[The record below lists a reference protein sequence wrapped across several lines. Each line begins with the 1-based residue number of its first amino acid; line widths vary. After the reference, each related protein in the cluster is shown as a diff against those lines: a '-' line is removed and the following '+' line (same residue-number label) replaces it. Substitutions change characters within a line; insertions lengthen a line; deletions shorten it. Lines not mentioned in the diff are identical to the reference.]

1 MFHSILDLD
10 ELLTRSLC
18 SVVGGRQTH
27 RGSAPKEVEMKLLER
42 ASPKKRAK
50 HTKGATKP
58 MVHPTPIRISKRT
71 ASLLAL
77 AVVAILMLV
86 LWAVPSVLVSVVGG
100 FGLAL
105 VLSFPV
111 RTLSRLMPRGLAIL
125 ISFLALFGL
134 VLLAILILVPLLVV
148 QGVALVGALPDIA
161 NNAQRF
167 LLAGLE
173 LLDRNGLLPG
183 TTDQAV
189 ASIGEN
195 LSGSAKDI
203 AGSALGG
210 AFGVVS
216 GTFSFAL
223 SLFGVVFVAAY
234 MLIDVRRFKT
244 AYLLAFPAHY
254 RRDARDLWNAFGL
267 TLSRYLNG
275 LALDLAIQGAIS
287 AVALYLIGVPYAL
300 VLGAFVSLTA
310 LIPYIGAWLGAVPA
324 IIVAFTVSPTAVIL
338 TAIVF
343 LAIQQLEGNF
353 LMPKIQG
360 QSLNVHPVLVF
371 LAVIIGGGLA
381 GLIGVL
387 LAVPTLAVLRV
398 LFDFFRARLRT
409 VV

>member
-1 MFHSILDLD
+1 
-10 ELLTRSLC
+10 
-18 SVVGGRQTH
+18 
-27 RGSAPKEVEMKLLER
+27 MKLLQKS
-42 ASPKKRAK
+42 SPKKS
-50 HTKGATKP
+50 ATKP
-58 MVHPTPIRISKRT
+58 MGHPTPIRISKRT
-71 ASLLAL
+71 AIVVAL
-77 AVVAILMLV
+77 AILATLVLV
-86 LWAVPSVLVSVVGG
+86 LWAVPSVLISVVGG

-111 RTLSRLMPRGLAIL
+111 RTLSRWMPRGIAIV
-125 ISFLALFGL
+125 ISFLGLFGV
-134 VLLAILILVPLLVV
+134 VLLAILILIPLLVV
-148 QGVALVGALPDIA
+148 QGIALASALPDLA
-161 NNAQRF
+161 NNAQRY

-183 TTDQAV
+183 TTGHV
-189 ASIGEN
+189 LASIVAN
-195 LSGSAKDI
+195 LSG
-203 AGSALGG
+203 G
-210 AFGVVS
+210 AFSVVA

-223 SLFGVVFVAAY
+223 SLFGVVFVSAY

-310 LIPYIGAWLGAVPA
+310 LIPYIGAWLGAIPA
-324 IIVAFTVSPTAVIL
+324 VIVAFTVSPTAVIL

-343 LAIQQLEGNF
+343 LVIQQLEGNF

-360 QSLNVHPVLVF
+360 QSLNVHPVLVL

-381 GLIGVL
+381 DLLGVL

-398 LFDFFRARLRT
+398 LFDFFSVRLRT
-409 VV
+409 RE

>member
-1 MFHSILDLD
+1 
-10 ELLTRSLC
+10 
-18 SVVGGRQTH
+18 
-27 RGSAPKEVEMKLLER
+27 MKLWER
-42 ASPKKRAK
+42 VSSKKRAS
-50 HTKGATKP
+50 HRKGVTKP
-58 MVHPTPIRISKRT
+58 MAHPTPIRISKRT
-71 ASLLAL
+71 AIVVALALLATL
-77 AVVAILMLV
+77 VLV
-86 LWAVPSVLVSVVGG
+86 LWEVPSVLVSVVGG

-105 VLSFPV
+105 VLSYPV
-111 RTLSRLMPRGLAIL
+111 RILSHLMPRGVAIL
-125 ISFLALFGL
+125 MSFLGLFGV
-134 VLLAILILVPLLVV
+134 VLLAILILVPLLIL
-148 QGVALVGALPDIA
+148 QGISLVRALPGLA
-161 NNAQRF
+161 NNAQRY

-173 LLDRNGLLPG
+173 LLDKNGLL
-183 TTDQAV
+183 V

-203 AGSALGG
+203 AGSVLGG
-210 AFGVVS
+210 TFGVVS

-223 SLFGVVFVAAY
+223 SLFGVVFVGAY

-244 AYLLAFPAHY
+244 AYLLAVPAHY

-324 IIVAFTVSPTAVIL
+324 VIVAFTVSPTAVIL
-338 TAIVF
+338 TVIVF
-343 LAIQQLEGNF
+343 VVIQQLEGNF

-371 LAVIIGGGLA
+371 LSVIIGGGLA
-381 GLIGVL
+381 GLVGVL

-409 VV
+409 RE

>member
-1 MFHSILDLD
+1 LWVEREANPSGIC
-10 ELLTRSLC
+10 R
-18 SVVGGRQTH
+18 
-27 RGSAPKEVEMKLLER
+27 KEVDMNLLER
-42 ASPKKRAK
+42 TSPKKGR
-50 HTKGATKP
+50 TKP
-58 MVHPTPIRISKRT
+58 MVHPTPIRISERS
-71 ASLLAL
+71 AIVLAL
-77 AVVAILMLV
+77 AIVATLMVV
-86 LWAVPSVLVSVVGG
+86 LWAVPSALISVVGG

-111 RTLSRLMPRGLAIL
+111 RALSRLMPRGLAIL
-125 ISFLALFGL
+125 ISFLAILGL
-134 VLLAILILVPLLVV
+134 VVLAILILVPLLVL
-148 QGVALVGALPDIA
+148 QGVALVSALPDIVT
-161 NNAQRF
+161 NVQRY

-183 TTDQAV
+183 TTDEVV

-195 LSGSAKDI
+195 LSGSARDI
-203 AGSALGG
+203 AGNVLGG

-216 GTFSFAL
+216 GGFRFAF
-223 SLFGVVFVAAY
+223 SLFGMVFVAAY

-244 AYLLAFPAHY
+244 AYLLAFPTRY

-300 VLGAFVSLTA
+300 ALGAFVSLTA
-310 LIPYIGAWLGAVPA
+310 LIPYIGAWLGAIPA
-324 IIVAFTVSPTAVIL
+324 VIVAFTVSPTAVIL
-338 TAIVF
+338 TIIVF
-343 LAIQQLEGNF
+343 VVIQQLEGNF

-387 LAVPTLAVLRV
+387 FAIPALAVLRV
-398 LFDFFRARLRT
+398 LFDFFRVRLRT
-409 VV
+409 GE

>member
-1 MFHSILDLD
+1 
-10 ELLTRSLC
+10 
-18 SVVGGRQTH
+18 
-27 RGSAPKEVEMKLLER
+27 MKLSER
-42 ASPKKRAK
+42 ASPKK
-50 HTKGATKP
+50 GATKP
-58 MVHPTPIRISKRT
+58 MAHPTPIRISKRT
-71 ASLLAL
+71 AIVIALVILAT
-77 AVVAILMLV
+77 VVLV
-86 LWAVPSVLVSVVGG
+86 LWAVPSVLISVVGG

-111 RTLSRLMPRGLAIL
+111 RILSRWMPRGLAIL
-125 ISFLALFGL
+125 MSF
-134 VLLAILILVPLLVV
+134 LVPLLIV
-148 QGVALVGALPDIA
+148 QGIALVSALPDLA
-161 NNAQRF
+161 NNAQRY

-173 LLDRNGLLPG
+173 FLDKNGLLPG
-183 TTDQAV
+183 TTDQV
-189 ASIGEN
+189 LASIGEN
-195 LSGSAKDI
+195 LSGSARDI
-203 AGSALGG
+203 AGSVFGG

-310 LIPYIGAWLGAVPA
+310 LIPYIGAWLGAIPA
-324 IIVAFTVSPTAVIL
+324 VIVAFTVSPTAVIL
-338 TAIVF
+338 TVAVF
-343 LAIQQLEGNF
+343 VVIQQLEGNF

-360 QSLNVHPVLVF
+360 QSLHVHPVLVF
-371 LAVIIGGGLA
+371 LSVIIGGGLA
-381 GLIGVL
+381 GLVGVL

-409 VV
+409 AE

>member
-1 MFHSILDLD
+1 
-10 ELLTRSLC
+10 
-18 SVVGGRQTH
+18 
-27 RGSAPKEVEMKLLER
+27 MKLLER
-42 ASPKKRAK
+42 AGPKN
-50 HTKGATKP
+50 GATKP

-71 ASLLAL
+71 AIVLAL
-77 AVVAILMLV
+77 AIAATLV
-86 LWAVPSVLVSVVGG
+86 LVMWAVPSALITVVGG

-111 RTLSRLMPRGLAIL
+111 RTLSRWMPRGLAIL
-125 ISFLALFGL
+125 ISFLAVFGL
-134 VLLAILILVPLLVV
+134 VLLVILILVPLLVLQV
-148 QGVALVGALPDIA
+148 GSLVSALPDTV
-161 NNAQRF
+161 NNAQRY
-167 LLAGLE
+167 LVAALDY
-173 LLDRNGLLPG
+173 LDRNGLLPG

-189 ASIGEN
+189 SKIGES
-195 LSGSAKDI
+195 LSESARDI
-203 AGSALGG
+203 AGSVLGG

-223 SLFGVVFVAAY
+223 SVFGVVFVAAY

-244 AYLLAFPAHY
+244 AYLLAFPARY
-254 RRDARDLWNAFGL
+254 RRDARDLWNAFGF

-275 LALDLAIQGAIS
+275 LALDLFIQGAIS

-300 VLGAFVSLTA
+300 ALGAFVSLTA
-310 LIPYIGAWLGAVPA
+310 LIPYIGAWLGAIPSV
-324 IIVAFTVSPTAVIL
+324 IVAFTVSPTAVIL

-360 QSLNVHPVLVF
+360 QSLHVHPVLVF

-381 GLIGVL
+381 GLLGVL

-398 LFDFFRARLRT
+398 LFDFFRARLRPGE
-409 VV
+409 

>member
-1 MFHSILDLD
+1 
-10 ELLTRSLC
+10 
-18 SVVGGRQTH
+18 
-27 RGSAPKEVEMKLLER
+27 MKLWER
-42 ASPKKRAK
+42 VSHKK
-50 HTKGATKP
+50 GVTKP
-58 MVHPTPIRISKRT
+58 MAHPTPIRISQRT
-71 ASLLAL
+71 AIVLAL
-77 AVVAILMLV
+77 VIVATLVLV

-105 VLSFPV
+105 VLSYPV
-111 RTLSRLMPRGLAIL
+111 RILSHLMPRGLAIL
-125 ISFLALFGL
+125 MSFLALFGV
-134 VLLAILILVPLLVV
+134 VLLAILILVPLLIL
-148 QGVALVGALPDIA
+148 QGVSLVRALPDLA
-161 NNAQRF
+161 NNAQRY

-173 LLDRNGLLPG
+173 LLDKNGLLPG
-183 TTDQAV
+183 TTDQVV

-203 AGSALGG
+203 AGSVLGG
-210 AFGVVS
+210 TFGVLS

-244 AYLLAFPAHY
+244 AYLLAAPAHY

-287 AVALYLIGVPYAL
+287 AVALYLIGLPYAL

-324 IIVAFTVSPTAVIL
+324 VIVAFTVSPTAVIL
-338 TAIVF
+338 TVIVF
-343 LAIQQLEGNF
+343 VVIQQLEGNF

-381 GLIGVL
+381 GLVGVL

-409 VV
+409 RE

>member
-1 MFHSILDLD
+1 
-10 ELLTRSLC
+10 
-18 SVVGGRQTH
+18 
-27 RGSAPKEVEMKLLER
+27 MKLLER
-42 ASPKKRAK
+42 ASPKWVSHKRASPK
-50 HTKGATKP
+50 KGATKP
-58 MVHPTPIRISKRT
+58 MAHPTPIRISKRT
-71 ASLLAL
+71 AI
-77 AVVAILMLV
+77 VVGLAILATVVLV
-86 LWAVPSVLVSVVGG
+86 LWAVPSVLISVVGG

-105 VLSFPV
+105 VLSYPV
-111 RTLSRLMPRGLAIL
+111 RILSHLMPRGVAIL
-125 ISFLALFGL
+125 MSFLALFGV
-134 VLLAILILVPLLVV
+134 VLLAILILVPLLIL
-148 QGVALVGALPDIA
+148 QGVSLVRALPDLA
-161 NNAQRF
+161 HDTQRY

-173 LLDRNGLLPG
+173 LLDKNGLLPG
-183 TTDQAV
+183 TTDQVV

-195 LSGSAKDI
+195 LSSSAKDI
-203 AGSALGG
+203 AGSVLGG
-210 AFGVVS
+210 TFGVVS

-310 LIPYIGAWLGAVPA
+310 LIPYIGAWLGAIPA
-324 IIVAFTVSPTAVIL
+324 VIVAFTVSPTAVIL
-338 TAIVF
+338 TVIVF
-343 LAIQQLEGNF
+343 VVIQQLEGNF

-360 QSLNVHPVLVF
+360 QSLHVHPVLVF
-371 LAVIIGGGLA
+371 LSVIIGGGLA
-381 GLIGVL
+381 GLVGVL
-387 LAVPTLAVLRV
+387 LAVPTLAMLRV

-409 VV
+409 GE

>member
-1 MFHSILDLD
+1 LWVERAANPSGIC
-10 ELLTRSLC
+10 R
-18 SVVGGRQTH
+18 
-27 RGSAPKEVEMKLLER
+27 KEVDMKLLER
-42 ASPKKRAK
+42 TSPKKGR
-50 HTKGATKP
+50 TKP
-58 MVHPTPIRISKRT
+58 MVHPTPIRISERS
-71 ASLLAL
+71 AIVLAL
-77 AVVAILMLV
+77 AIVATLMVV
-86 LWAVPSVLVSVVGG
+86 LWAVPSALISVVGG

-111 RTLSRLMPRGLAIL
+111 RALSRLMPRGLAIL
-125 ISFLALFGL
+125 VSFLALLGL
-134 VLLAILILVPLLVV
+134 VVLAILILVPILVL
-148 QGVALVGALPDIA
+148 QGAALVSALPDIV
-161 NNAQRF
+161 NNAQRY

-183 TTDQAV
+183 TTDEMV

-195 LSGSAKDI
+195 LSGSARDI
-203 AGSALGG
+203 AGGVLGG

-216 GTFSFAL
+216 EGFRFAF
-223 SLFGVVFVAAY
+223 SLFGVLFVAAY

-244 AYLLAFPAHY
+244 AYLLAFPTRY

-300 VLGAFVSLTA
+300 ALGAFVSLTA
-310 LIPYIGAWLGAVPA
+310 LIPYIGAWLGAIPA
-324 IIVAFTVSPTAVIL
+324 VIVAFTVSPTAVLL

-343 LAIQQLEGNF
+343 LVIQQLEGNF

-387 LAVPTLAVLRV
+387 FAIPALAVLRV
-398 LFDFFRARLRT
+398 LFDFFRARVRT
-409 VV
+409 GE

>member
-1 MFHSILDLD
+1 
-10 ELLTRSLC
+10 
-18 SVVGGRQTH
+18 
-27 RGSAPKEVEMKLLER
+27 MKLWER
-42 ASPKKRAK
+42 DSHKKRASHK
-50 HTKGATKP
+50 KGATKP
-58 MVHPTPIRISKRT
+58 MAHPTPIRISKRT
-71 ASLLAL
+71 AIVLAL
-77 AVVAILMLV
+77 VIVATLVLV

-105 VLSFPV
+105 VLSYPV
-111 RTLSRLMPRGLAIL
+111 RILSHLMPRGLAIL
-125 ISFLALFGL
+125 MSFLALFGV
-134 VLLAILILVPLLVV
+134 VLLAILILVPLLIL
-148 QGVALVGALPDIA
+148 QGVSLVRALPDLA
-161 NNAQRF
+161 NNAQRY

-173 LLDRNGLLPG
+173 LLDKNGLLPG
-183 TTDQAV
+183 TTDQVV
-189 ASIGEN
+189 ASIWEN

-203 AGSALGG
+203 AGSVLGG
-210 AFGVVS
+210 TFGVLS

-223 SLFGVVFVAAY
+223 SLFGVVCVAAY

-244 AYLLAFPAHY
+244 AYLMAAPAHY

-324 IIVAFTVSPTAVIL
+324 VIVAFTVSPTAVIL
-338 TAIVF
+338 TVIVF
-343 LAIQQLEGNF
+343 VVIQQLEGNF

-371 LAVIIGGGLA
+371 LSVIIGGGLA

-409 VV
+409 RE

>member
-1 MFHSILDLD
+1 
-10 ELLTRSLC
+10 
-18 SVVGGRQTH
+18 
-27 RGSAPKEVEMKLLER
+27 MKLLQR
-42 ASPKKRAK
+42 ISHKKRAGHK
-50 HTKGATKP
+50 KGATKP
-58 MVHPTPIRISKRT
+58 MAHPTPIRISKRT
-71 ASLLAL
+71 ALVVAL
-77 AVVAILMLV
+77 AILATVVLV

-111 RTLSRLMPRGLAIL
+111 RILSHLMPRGVAIL
-125 ISFLALFGL
+125 MSFLALFGL
-134 VLLAILILVPLLVV
+134 VLLAILILVPLLIL
-148 QGVALVGALPDIA
+148 QGVSLVRSLPDLA
-161 NNAQRF
+161 NNAQRY

-173 LLDRNGLLPG
+173 LLDKNGLLPG
-183 TTDQAV
+183 TTDQVV

-203 AGSALGG
+203 AGSVLGG
-210 AFGVVS
+210 TFGVLS

-310 LIPYIGAWLGAVPA
+310 LIPYIGAWLGAIPA
-324 IIVAFTVSPTAVIL
+324 VIVAFTVSPTAVIL
-338 TAIVF
+338 TVIVF
-343 LAIQQLEGNF
+343 VVIQQLEGNF

-360 QSLNVHPVLVF
+360 QSLHVHPVLVF
-371 LAVIIGGGLA
+371 LAVIIGGGLG
-381 GLIGVL
+381 GLVGVL

-398 LFDFFRARLRT
+398 LFDFFRVRLRT
-409 VV
+409 GS

>member
-1 MFHSILDLD
+1 
-10 ELLTRSLC
+10 
-18 SVVGGRQTH
+18 
-27 RGSAPKEVEMKLLER
+27 MKLLER
-42 ASPKKRAK
+42 ASPKRVSHKRATPK
-50 HTKGATKP
+50 KGATKP
-58 MVHPTPIRISKRT
+58 MGHPTPIRISKRT
-71 ASLLAL
+71 AI
-77 AVVAILMLV
+77 VVALVILAMLVLV
-86 LWAVPSVLVSVVGG
+86 LWAVPSVLISVVGG

-111 RTLSRLMPRGLAIL
+111 RTLSRWMPRGLAIV
-125 ISFLALFGL
+125 ISFLGLFGL

-148 QGVALVGALPDIA
+148 QGIALASALPDLA
-161 NNAQRF
+161 NNAQRY

-173 LLDRNGLLPG
+173 LLDKNGLLPG
-183 TTDQAV
+183 TTDQV
-189 ASIGEN
+189 LASIGKN

-203 AGSALGG
+203 AGSVLGG
-210 AFGVVS
+210 TFGVVS

-223 SLFGVVFVAAY
+223 SLFGVVFVSAY

-310 LIPYIGAWLGAVPA
+310 LIPYIGAWLGAIPA
-324 IIVAFTVSPTAVIL
+324 VIVAFTVSPTAVIL

-343 LAIQQLEGNF
+343 VVIQQLEGNF

-360 QSLNVHPVLVF
+360 QSLHVHPVLVF
-371 LAVIIGGGLA
+371 LSVIIGGGLA
-381 GLIGVL
+381 GLVGVL
-387 LAVPTLAVLRV
+387 LAVPTLAMLRV
-398 LFDFFRARLRT
+398 LFDFFHARLRIREVARVPLGASEHT
-409 VV
+409 ASTHSGE